1 MPFPDGG
8 IEFSFCG
15 NSYMIVK
22 SNINVVNLALF
33 ILSHVI
39 VPPKQSVALMPFCGP
54 LYSRSDYLNIVKY
67 NHNISIY
74 ITCMNGYAIVK
85 FNRKNLLY
93 INGHRQTHEN
103 ITGFINSFKSSLF
116 SANCFFEE
124 HSNDKEFF
132 MKKKASKFIVEH
144 AVHRLCLGDELLI
157 NYNFR
162 RPSNSH
168 KKCIALGLPLNVRLG
183 CKKKSIE

>member
-67 NHNISIY
+67 KNSISMY
-74 ITCMNGYAIVK
+74 SMCMNGYVSRK

-93 INGHRQTHEN
+93 IDGCPQTHGN
-103 ITGFINSFKSSLF
+103 IVG
-116 SANCFFEE
+116 
-124 HSNDKEFF
+124 
-132 MKKKASKFIVEH
+132 
-144 AVHRLCLGDELLI
+144 LI
-157 NYNFR
+157 NILDPPY
-162 RPSNSH
+162 
-168 KKCIALGLPLNVRLG
+168 LV
-183 CKKKSIE
+183 